1 MGTGDSESGDSTGRS
16 SDHGA
21 AWSWASGGAA
31 EVRTL
36 VTGLRGAGEPD
47 VADLTKKKS

>member
-1 MGTGDSESGDSTGRS
+1 MGTGDSESGDSTRRS

-31 EVRTL
+31 EARTL
-36 VTGLRGAGEPD
+36 VTGLRGARELD
-47 VADLTKKKS
+47 AADLTKRKS